1 MQCSANAQIIDLTI
15 DEAIND
21 HAMIIDLPDS
31 DDETTSI
38 ATLTET
44 VKDEPMDISID
55 AGHDGSRSGS
65 GSNENEENNNE
76 GAEQDFIQDD
86 AVYMTDCE

>member
-15 DEAIND
+15 DEAINE

-31 DDETTSI
+31 D
-38 ATLTET
+38 
-44 VKDEPMDISID
+44 DEPMDISID

-65 GSNENEENNNE
+65 GSNENEENKNE